1 MTKNKQFHVVIV
13 AAGHGDRFGGDV
25 PKQYKLLNGKP
36 VLRHSIEK
44 FMENPGLKSLH
55 VVINPMHQGFYEKAV
70 EGLDLPAS
78 IHGGSKRKTS
88 VYSALKRISYV
99 LDDEILLVHDA
110 ARPFVTAIDALL
122 EAMNGHDAATIAIP
136 VSDTLR
142 RGDEIVDREG
152 LWTVQ
157 TPQAFRF
164 GILKK
169 AHETIKGSFTD
180 DTGLVSAMGV
190 PVKMVMG
197 SRSNLKITVPEDFT
211 IAEKLA
217 AGGDIRTGM
226 GFDVHAFSKEKGR
239 KLILCGVELDH
250 PFGLEGH
257 SDADAALHA
266 LTDAILGAIGKGDI
280 GQHFPPSNPKFKNMD
295 SRVFLEEACR
305 MVNGTVLNADITII
319 CENPK
324 IGPYRAKM
332 QAKVAE
338 ILGIDVDRVNVK
350 ATTTEGLGFTGRGEG
365 IAAQAIATVRLA

>member
-1 MTKNKQFHVVIV
+1 MTKTKQFHVVIV
-13 AAGHGDRFGGDV
+13 AAGQGERFGGAR
-25 PKQYKLLNGKP
+25 PKQYRLLNGKP

-44 FMENPGLKSLH
+44 FLKNPDLMSLH
-55 VVINPMHQGFYEKAV
+55 VVINPTHQGFYDEAV
-70 EGLDLPAS
+70 QGLSLPQA
-78 IHGGSKRKTS
+78 IHGADERKNS
-88 VYSALKRISYV
+88 VYNALKQIPHVSN
-99 LDDEILLVHDA
+99 DDILLVHDA
-110 ARPFVTAIDALL
+110 ARPFVSGIDGLL
-122 EAMNGHDAATIAIP
+122 EALGDHDAATLAMP

-142 RGDEIVDREG
+142 RGDEIIDRDG
-152 LWTVQ
+152 LWAVQ

-164 GILKK
+164 GVLKK
-169 AHETIKGSFTD
+169 AHETMKGEFTD

-197 SRSNLKITVPEDFT
+197 SKANIKITVPEDFA

-217 AGGDIRTGM
+217 TGGETRTGM
-226 GFDVHAFSKEKGR
+226 GFDVHAFSKDPGR

-257 SDADAALHA
+257 SDADVGLHA

-305 MVNGTVLNADITII
+305 MVNGTILNTDITII

-324 IGPYRAKM
+324 IGPYREQM
-332 QAKVAE
+332 QTKVAE
-338 ILGIDVDRVNVK
+338 ILNIEASRVNIK

-365 IAAQAIATVRLA
+365 IAAQAIANVRME